1 MNRDRLTIT
10 LKKDFIKKID
20 EMVDGLNIRNR
31 SHAIEYLLSQII
43 SPQISQAVIL
53 AGGRGVKMQ
62 PLTLE
67 TPKSL
72 FPIKGKPILEHSLR
86 LLRENGIKDI
96 TIVVGFKGERI
107 REYFGDGSRF
117 SVRITYVDEGPPAGT
132 GGALALAKHLITNG
146 SFIVLYADVLIDIN
160 LDSFIKFHQEQ
171 GKIGTIALTTSPEAS
186 AYGQVLLNG
195 PEITEFVEKP
205 KKTQQTSQL
214 INAGLFIFKP
224 EILDYFPKKR
234 HFRLEDLFPK
244 LAKAGKLAGYTFD
257 GKWFDIGT
265 PKTYEKAI
273 KEW

>member
-10 LKKDFIKKID
+10 LKKDLLKKID
-20 EMVDGLNIRNR
+20 EMVDGLTIRNR
-31 SHAIEYLLSQII
+31 SHAIECLLSQTI
-43 SPQISQAVIL
+43 SPQISQAIIL
-53 AGGRGVKMQ
+53 AGGRGAKMQ

-72 FPIKGKPILEHSLR
+72 FPIKGKPILEYSIR
-86 LLRENGIKDI
+86 LLRENSIKDI

-117 SVRITYVDEGPPAGT
+117 SVRITYVDEGQPAGT
-132 GGALALAKHLITNG
+132 GGALSLAKHFITND
-146 SFIVLYADVLIDIN
+146 SFIVLYADVLIRIDLN
-160 LDSFIKFHQEQ
+160 SLIKFHQEQ
-171 GKIGTIALTTSPEAS
+171 EKIGTIALTTSPEAS
-186 AYGQVLLNG
+186 DYGQVLLNG

-224 EILDYFPKKR
+224 EILDYFPKKKC
-234 HFRLEDLFPK
+234 FLLEDLFPK
-244 LAKAGKLAGYTFD
+244 LAKERNLAGYNFD
-257 GKWFDIGT
+257 GKWFDVGT

-273 KEW
+273 KKW